1 MTFRGTK
8 RRSMRPAQPPD
19 PLLYCSLSIRRR
31 VDAALRRLVVSRN
44 RHGKPVQQL
53 LRREDNGKG
62 QEEPATVDYD
72 EVTALRS
79 DVKQQDRSILLL
91 GMEHPVKI
99 RKSDAGRG

>member
-8 RRSMRPAQPPD
+8 RRPVGPAQPPD

-31 VDAALRRLVVSRN
+31 VDAALRRPVMSTV

-53 LRREDNGKG
+53 LRRENNGKG
-62 QEEPATVDYD
+62 QEEPATVHYD

-79 DVKQQDRSILLL
+79 YVKQQDRSILLL

-99 RKSDAGRG
+99 

>member
-8 RRSMRPAQPPD
+8 RRPVGPAQSPD

-31 VDAALRRLVVSRN
+31 VDASLHLVVSRIGH
-44 RHGKPVQQL
+44 RKPVQQL
-53 LRREDNGKG
+53 LRRENNGKG

-99 RKSDAGRG
+99 